1 MVEAALVLCM
11 VCISE
16 ELVTVMLFT
25 ITLVQEDAVEDD
37 VGGGTKAEPITE
49 EFITAAVVVVVVVG
63 SRV

>member
-1 MVEAALVLCM
+1 MEAALVLC
-11 VCISE
+11 VISE
-16 ELVTVMLFT
+16 EVVTEMLFT